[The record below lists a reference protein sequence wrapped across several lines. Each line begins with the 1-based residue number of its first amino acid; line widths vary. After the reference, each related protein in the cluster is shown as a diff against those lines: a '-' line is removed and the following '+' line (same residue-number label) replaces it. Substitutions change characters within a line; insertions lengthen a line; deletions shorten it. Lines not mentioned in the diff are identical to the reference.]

1 MTEEKSLAGW
11 HPVLKDNL
19 TVSTVIDLAFDYR
32 GNVTIVKHDGTIIEG
47 FISNRNSTVPEP
59 YIEYFDKSGEGPSTV
74 PYSQILN
81 IQFTGKDTAAGQSWE
96 AWMKR
101 KETANA
107 KLSKVASETS
117 NT

>member
-47 FISNRNSTVPEP
+47 FI
-59 YIEYFDKSGEGPSTV
+59 
-74 PYSQILN
+74 
-81 IQFTGKDTAAGQSWE
+81 
-96 AWMKR
+96 
-101 KETANA
+101 
-107 KLSKVASETS
+107 
-117 NT
+117 